1 MKKLLILLIVFGFGL
16 AKAQQ
21 NLPVLGEGYQDT
33 PLIPG
38 TQWHVHD
45 NRRPYPPVVKPGAF
59 VSVPAPAD
67 AVVLFDGTN
76 MDKWCKSDGSPS
88 GWRIVDGY
96 MEAVPKQG
104 SLRTKDSFGSC
115 QLHVEWASPV
125 GVTSKGQSRGN
136 SGVIIQGM
144 YEIQVLDNYGN
155 TTYADGQAASIYGQ
169 YPPLVNV
176 CRPQGEWQSYDIIF
190 NAPKFAEDGKLLSP
204 AYITVFH
211 NGVLVQN
218 HREVFGPTG
227 HKTIGKYSKHG
238 KRPLSLQDHGNPT
251 RYKYIW
257 IRELED

>member
-21 NLPVLGEGYQDT
+21 NLPVLGDGYQDT

-45 NRRPYPPVVKPGAF
+45 NRRPYPPIVKPGAF
-59 VSVPAPAD
+59 VSIPAPAD
-67 AVVLFDGTN
+67 AIVLFDGTN
-76 MDKWCKSDGSPS
+76 MDKWCKGDGSPS

-125 GVTSKGQSRGN
+125 GVTSKSQSRGN
-136 SGVIIQGM
+136 SGVIIQGL

-176 CRPQGEWQSYDIIF
+176 CRPQGEWQSYDIVF
-190 NAPKFAEDGKLLSP
+190 NAPKFADDGKLLKP